1 MPPGKYGQPG
11 IAIDESCV
19 GSRCG
24 VVPAPADESC
34 VGSRSGVG
42 PAPADESCVGSRCG
56 VVPAPADESC
66 VGSRCGVYCTGRG
79 LRVSQVQ
86 DESWQGMPACIQRGS
101 SGPCQV

>member
-11 IAIDESCV
+11 IAI
-19 GSRCG
+19 
-24 VVPAPADESC
+24 
-34 VGSRSGVG
+34 
-42 PAPADESCVGSRCG
+42 
-56 VVPAPADESC
+56 DESC